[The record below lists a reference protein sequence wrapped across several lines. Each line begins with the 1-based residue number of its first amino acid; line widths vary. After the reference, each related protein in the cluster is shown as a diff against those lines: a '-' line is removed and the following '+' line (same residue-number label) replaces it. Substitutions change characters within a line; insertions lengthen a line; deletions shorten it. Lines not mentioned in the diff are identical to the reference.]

1 MAFKIGV
8 LTGIVVGLLI
18 VVLLL
23 KKRVVCKEFDERQE
37 LARGKAFQYAFFTLL
52 GCVLVLGC
60 VDQLDAMARGMLS
73 ICIAITVFAITAIR
87 KDAYLSLYE
96 NPRTVMILFA
106 VLAAFNLLLG
116 IRSALDGKL
125 VENGVLTFR
134 VTNLLLAVMLVV
146 IMVAYGLRCLSRRE
160 EEDE

>member
-1 MAFKIGV
+1 
-8 LTGIVVGLLI
+8 
-18 VVLLL
+18 
-23 KKRVVCKEFDERQE
+23 
-37 LARGKAFQYAFFTLL
+37 
-52 GCVLVLGC
+52 
-60 VDQLDAMARGMLS
+60 MLS

-116 IRSALDGKL
+116 IRAALDGKL
-125 VENGVLTFR
+125 VENGVLTFQ
-134 VTNLLLAVMLVV
+134 VTNLLLAVMLLVV
-146 IMVAYGLRCLSRRE
+146 MIAYGLRCLSRRE

>member
-1 MAFKIGV
+1 MAYKIGV
-8 LTGIVVGLLI
+8 LTGIAAGLLI
-18 VVLLL
+18 VALLL
-23 KKRVVCKEFDERQE
+23 KKRVVRKEFDERQE

-52 GCVLVLGC
+52 GCVLVVGC
-60 VDQLDAMARGMLS
+60 FDCFDSLASGMLS

-116 IRSALDGKL
+116 IRAALDGKL
-125 VENGVLTFR
+125 VENGVLTFQ
-134 VTNLLLAVMLVV
+134 VTNLLLAVMLLVV
-146 IMVAYGLRCLSRRE
+146 MIAYGLRCLSRRE